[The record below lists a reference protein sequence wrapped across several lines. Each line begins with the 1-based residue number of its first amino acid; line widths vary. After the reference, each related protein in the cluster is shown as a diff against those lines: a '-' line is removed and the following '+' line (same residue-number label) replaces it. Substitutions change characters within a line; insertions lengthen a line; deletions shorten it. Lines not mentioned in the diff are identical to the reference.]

1 MKRVLVFGNGGSGK
15 STLSVTLGDLL
26 HLPVIHLDK
35 YFWQPNWIATPVD
48 DWDIIVESFS
58 DSEEWIIDGNYSRT
72 MNTRIQRADLIIF
85 LDMPNMLCLYR
96 IFKRRIKYNRKTR
109 PDMNEECTEKLDLEF
124 IKWVWNFKKRNRAK
138 ILDKLE
144 VASKTKRII
153 ILKNRKQV
161 NEFIEGLKNHI
172 IK

>member
-1 MKRVLVFGNGGSGK
+1 MKRILVFGNGGSGK

-48 DWDIIVESFS
+48 DWNIIVESFS

-72 MNTRIQRADLIIF
+72 MNIRIKRADLIIF

>member
-1 MKRVLVFGNGGSGK
+1 MKRILVFGNGGSGK

-48 DWDIIVESFS
+48 DWNIIVESFS

-72 MNTRIQRADLIIF
+72 MNIRIKRADLIIF

-161 NEFIEGLKNHI
+161 NEFIEGLKNYK

>member
-1 MKRVLVFGNGGSGK
+1 MKRILVFGNGGSGK

-48 DWDIIVESFS
+48 DWNIIVESFS

-72 MNTRIQRADLIIF
+72 MNIRIKRADLIIF

-161 NEFIEGLKNHI
+161 NEFIEGLKNHK